1 MVREYPDHPLIGVG
15 AVVLEGDKVLLVRRG
30 REPRAGKWSIPGGLV
45 ELGERLENA
54 VKRELYEETRIRG
67 EPREVLR
74 IDEYVE
80 RDREGGVRYHYV
92 LIEYLVDPLDPLERA
107 EAGEDATE
115 VGVFE
120 LREAL
125 ERLDLTEGTKKT
137 LSELLTGSVDFA
149 RKR

>member
-30 REPRAGKWSIPGGLV
+30 REPCAGKWSIPGGLV

-92 LIEYLVDPLDPLERA
+92 LIEYIVDPLDPLERA
-107 EAGEDATE
+107 EAGEDAIE